1 MSISLSKKDKQFV
14 DISLSFEPNPVTGD
28 LTVLKDARAINN
40 SLKNLVLIAPYEVPF
55 RADVGSNAYHMLFEL
70 MDEGTG
76 LLLERE
82 IERTIAYNEPRV
94 EVQDITVTANYDSNE
109 YRARIQYKIVG
120 SDEIFEV
127 TQILKSTNLI

>member
-1 MSISLSKKDKQFV
+1 MSVELSKKDKRFV

-28 LTVLKDARAINN
+28 ITLLRDERAINN
-40 SLKNLVLIAPYEVPF
+40 SLKNLVMIAPYEVPF
-55 RADVGSNAYHMLFEL
+55 RADVGSNAYHMLFEF

-94 EVQDITVTANYDSNE
+94 EVQDITVTTNYDSNE